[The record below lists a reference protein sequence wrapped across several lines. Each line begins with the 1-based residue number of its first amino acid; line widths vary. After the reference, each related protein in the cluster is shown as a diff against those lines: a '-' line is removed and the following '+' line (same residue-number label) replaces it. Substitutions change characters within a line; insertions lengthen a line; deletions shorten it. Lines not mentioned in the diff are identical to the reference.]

1 MLIIGALDE
10 ILYKDK
16 NVSFIFK
23 VLECLGNDRYRVLYS
38 RGKTIYARDRDGL
51 IATEIIYPD
60 SKNHTII

>member
-10 ILYKDK
+10 ILYKDR
-16 NVSFIFK
+16 NVSFTFK

-38 RGKTIYARDRDGL
+38 RYARDRDGL